1 MCMYSSTPVHS
12 PSHQLSSFC
21 VHHSLNIV
29 NQNVEMIQ
37 EMILNVA
44 IEYVVNHKV
53 DKFMACG
60 SCTAQVMAMNKRLE

>member
-1 MCMYSSTPVHS
+1 MLYDKIFGNRVH
-12 PSHQLSSFC
+12 LSEAINTK
-21 VHHSLNIV
+21 VV